1 MKKNGNVFLKLWSKA
16 QKVSLFETHY
26 LSALIYF
33 WWGFYSSSFVNKS
46 TTKRNRNTNMNCKL
60 SIIPSTEK
68 LDKISTIPIQILSTI
83 YFSSLFHSAF
93 IINYRLVLYLRQPSP
108 SSEVLYSIGRLSNHI
123 HDLELNLKY
132 EKNDFNF

>member
-1 MKKNGNVFLKLWSKA
+1 
-16 QKVSLFETHY
+16 
-26 LSALIYF
+26 
-33 WWGFYSSSFVNKS
+33 
-46 TTKRNRNTNMNCKL
+46 MNCKL

-68 LDKISTIPIQILSTI
+68 LDKILTIPIQILSTI

-132 EKNDFNF
+132 EKKWIQFLRLFSKLVTI